1 MDLPSLSEKK
11 EEKKDYHFQMIGTN
25 SAFNQSESCLDLHLG
40 ENLQFL
46 APWVPIRAFSGYF
59 TIQSDSSAI

>member
-1 MDLPSLSEKK
+1 MNKK
-11 EEKKDYHFQMIGTN
+11 IKMGYNFQMIGAN

-46 APWVPIRAFSGYF
+46 VPQVPISAFSSYF